1 MDDLE
6 NKIKQVEDLP
16 NKQIKVKGF
25 KFSGASIMA
34 LFALISTILG
44 SLYGGFLLYQKV
56 EALASLDLGDISSQ
70 MKKTSADVMRIE
82 EHANTIKLE
91 LKKDM
96 TDLRNSQW
104 NLESKVD
111 GKLQSVDTKLTNYD
125 TKLDRFEI
133 KVDKTKT
140 DMEKRI
146 QESWN
151 FSLYNV
157 YGRENAFQINFQD
170 DPKDLSRTQ
179 IIQTS
184 LFRWVPS
191 VTYQFKF

>member
-25 KFSGASIMA
+25 KFSGGSIMA

-56 EALASLDLGDISSQ
+56 EALASLDLGDISSS
-70 MKKTSADVMRIE
+70 MAKTSAEVLRIE
-82 EHANTIKLE
+82 EHANLIKIE

-133 KVDKTKT
+133 KVEKTKT

-146 QESWN
+146 QESLDN
-151 FSLYNV
+151 PLAN
-157 YGRENAFQINFQD
+157 
-170 DPKDLSRTQ
+170 
-179 IIQTS
+179 
-184 LFRWVPS
+184 
-191 VTYQFKF
+191 

>member
-16 NKQIKVKGF
+16 NQQIKVKGF

-34 LFALISTILG
+34 LFALLSTIVG
-44 SLYGGFLLYQKV
+44 SMYGGFLLYQKV

-133 KVDKTKT
+133 KVEKTKT

-146 QESWN
+146 QESLDN
-151 FSLYNV
+151 PLAN
-157 YGRENAFQINFQD
+157 
-170 DPKDLSRTQ
+170 
-179 IIQTS
+179 
-184 LFRWVPS
+184 
-191 VTYQFKF
+191 

>member
-16 NKQIKVKGF
+16 NQQIKVKGF

-34 LFALISTILG
+34 LFALLSTIIG
-44 SLYGGFLLYQKV
+44 SMYGGFLLYQKV

-133 KVDKTKT
+133 KVEKTKT

-146 QESWN
+146 QESLDN
-151 FSLYNV
+151 PLAN
-157 YGRENAFQINFQD
+157 
-170 DPKDLSRTQ
+170 
-179 IIQTS
+179 
-184 LFRWVPS
+184 
-191 VTYQFKF
+191 

>member
-1 MDDLE
+1 MDLTTDLE
-6 NKIKQVEDLP
+6 DIVKKGEGLSD
-16 NKQIKVKGF
+16 KKVKVGGL
-25 KFSGASIMA
+25 KLSGASIMG
-34 LFALISTILG
+34 LFALISTLVG

-56 EALASLDLGDISSQ
+56 ESLAALDLGDISSS
-70 MKKTSADVMRIE
+70 MSKTAAEVLRIE

-133 KVDKTKT
+133 KVEKTKE
-140 DMEKRI
+140 DLMKRI
-146 QESWN
+146 QQ
-151 FSLYNV
+151 SLDN
-157 YGRENAFQINFQD
+157 
-170 DPKDLSRTQ
+170 PLSN
-179 IIQTS
+179 
-184 LFRWVPS
+184 
-191 VTYQFKF
+191 

>member
-1 MDDLE
+1 MDLTTDLE
-6 NKIKQVEDLP
+6 DIVKKGEGLSD
-16 NKQIKVKGF
+16 KKVKVGGF
-25 KFSGASIMA
+25 KFSGASIMG
-34 LFALISTILG
+34 LFALISTLLG

-56 EALASLDLGDISSQ
+56 ESLANLDLDAIAGQ
-70 MKKTSADVMRIE
+70 MAKTSSEVLRIE

-133 KVDKTKT
+133 KVEKTEEKL
-140 DMEKRI
+140 MKRI
-146 QESWN
+146 QQ
-151 FSLYNV
+151 SLDN
-157 YGRENAFQINFQD
+157 
-170 DPKDLSRTQ
+170 PLSN
-179 IIQTS
+179 
-184 LFRWVPS
+184 
-191 VTYQFKF
+191 

>member
-1 MDDLE
+1 MDLTTDLE
-6 NKIKQVEDLP
+6 DIVKKGEGLSD
-16 NKQIKVKGF
+16 KKVKVGGL
-25 KFSGASIMA
+25 KLSGASIMG
-34 LFALISTILG
+34 LFALISTLVG

-56 EALASLDLGDISSQ
+56 ESLAALDLGDISSS
-70 MKKTSADVMRIE
+70 MAKTSAEVLRIE

-133 KVDKTKT
+133 KVEKTKE
-140 DMEKRI
+140 DLMKRI
-146 QESWN
+146 QQ
-151 FSLYNV
+151 SLDN
-157 YGRENAFQINFQD
+157 
-170 DPKDLSRTQ
+170 PLSN
-179 IIQTS
+179 
-184 LFRWVPS
+184 
-191 VTYQFKF
+191 